1 MPNLV
6 ANKDKKQTQYK
17 IVVGGAPQV
26 NTGVKN
32 NKSASQNARENARGV
47 DLRASSPQTARTNTQ
62 AKNVITSAAAPGTAH
77 APQSSVQTPVLNA
90 AQQRY
95 AGKSTR
101 EKAAMVDLRDEGMT
115 SGRGPAVSMAERIG
129 RILAGAGESRAAGHA
144 NTLGMLS
151 EGLGGTAMSGV
162 YQAQADT
169 LDQQI
174 SVLQRIINDPTSTP
188 QDRAE
193 AREALEIAQQQR
205 GIYGGAVR
213 SGQNTAREVYR
224 IADSLAR
231 RGQANTERAKEGLG
245 AVGRV
250 GVDLA
255 S

>member
-95 AGKSTR
+95 I
-101 EKAAMVDLRDEGMT
+101 
-115 SGRGPAVSMAERIG
+115 P
-129 RILAGAGESRAAGHA
+129 
-144 NTLGMLS
+144 
-151 EGLGGTAMSGV
+151 
-162 YQAQADT
+162 
-169 LDQQI
+169 
-174 SVLQRIINDPTSTP
+174 
-188 QDRAE
+188 
-193 AREALEIAQQQR
+193 
-205 GIYGGAVR
+205 VR
-213 SGQNTAREVYR
+213 SGVCFPWSAPGNTITILGVLQVTSSPSFVKPLR
-224 IADSLAR
+224 DSL
-231 RGQANTERAKEGLG
+231 
-245 AVGRV
+245 
-250 GVDLA
+250 
-255 S
+255 